1 MKRLNICFALLAA
14 AMLSGCASVYPIGG
28 IYTEMKLPVAVTG
41 NNGKSPKV
49 GTAECVS
56 VLSMIAT
63 GDCSIEA
70 AKKNGGITKVNHVDW
85 EAKSVLGLFGNY
97 KLIVHG
103 E

>member
-1 MKRLNICFALLAA
+1 MKRLNICIVLLAA

-56 VLSMIAT
+56 VLSMVAT